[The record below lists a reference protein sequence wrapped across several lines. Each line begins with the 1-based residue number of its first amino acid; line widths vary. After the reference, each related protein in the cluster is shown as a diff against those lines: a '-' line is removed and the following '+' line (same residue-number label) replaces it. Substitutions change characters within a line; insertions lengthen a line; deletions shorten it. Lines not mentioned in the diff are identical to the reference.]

1 MTDPITPARLVELA
15 KKHEQNARDLAEYEE
30 ANRAAVAWQE
40 QMFTSTSEEETA
52 TALRAAAG
60 QLERIHNIAA
70 DRYATLAA
78 REALL
83 AKTGKELA
91 DYIAADKASMQE
103 WNDTITHLPKW
114 TSAHPAMQ
122 RLARFEAL
130 AAEIAAALGGGD
142 NA

>member
-70 DRYATLAA
+70 DRYA
-78 REALL
+78 
-83 AKTGKELA
+83 
-91 DYIAADKASMQE
+91 
-103 WNDTITHLPKW
+103 
-114 TSAHPAMQ
+114 
-122 RLARFEAL
+122 
-130 AAEIAAALGGGD
+130 ALGD
-142 NA
+142 TP